1 MERQLNRLDGLDRP
15 TDQINQTTMLIPGL
29 KERGVL
35 LENLKVSGGG
45 KEKGFY
51 LGQCRWTPVAEQDST
66 HSSDKLEMLQCK
78 T

>member
-15 TDQINQTTMLIPGL
+15 TDQTDQINQTTMLIPGL

-35 LENLKVSGGG
+35 LENLTVKG
-45 KEKGFY
+45 KGFY